1 MGMVSVS
8 GWSVV
13 AQHVIRVGVWSAAAS
28 MAGCM
33 SPPQQPTGQHV
44 MPSPRAVGA
53 PPPLLEAVPSL
64 PASPPMVAPP
74 TYSVS
79 VRDVPVRDLLYAIAR
94 DAKLNLDVHPGVDG
108 RVTMQVVEQTL
119 TDILDRLSEQLPLR
133 YEVSGRNLLV
143 LPDEPVL
150 RQYRIDY
157 LNVERNLKAKIGASS
172 AVGAGQ
178 SASNSESEIDSTSVN
193 QFWTRLIANVRE
205 VLGLPPTDAAGGG
218 GALPA
223 AAAGGAPTVAA
234 APSGAGGRQAPSAG
248 TPSVAGG
255 AGSAAPPGATAAPP
269 SGASG
274 ASAPVAAVPLTTGA
288 VTGGAA
294 PTAAL
299 PAAVIANPEAGL
311 LAVRATHR
319 QHKRVREFLQQLLRQ
334 SAQQVMIEA
343 TVVEVEL
350 FDEYQQGINWTLL
363 RNNEPK
369 LQFAPSTAAGT
380 LPGGTR
386 ADGATPSVL
395 VWSPS
400 ISSGRWSL
408 DAALRLLESFGNTR
422 VLSSPKISAVQSQP
436 ALLKVTRE
444 EVYFRIQVQYQPPQ
458 TGSPATFTVSSE
470 PNTVSIGLVMQV
482 IPQIGEGDEVTL
494 SLRPT
499 LTDVKEYLEDP
510 GVAVTLA
517 LARQNI
523 PNLPNVSSRV
533 PVVLTREMES
543 IVRVRSGDVAI
554 LGGLMR
560 ESAANGT
567 DQVPGVGSVPL
578 LGEAFKFRSRRN
590 GKSELVIFLRP
601 TVVSPV
607 TEVTLRDEAEQALR
621 RLTQPL
627 PTEPVGG
634 PARGWGSH
642 SGSGS

>member
-1 MGMVSVS
+1 MNARWVIVSS
-8 GWSVV
+8 LATWLT
-13 AQHVIRVGVWSAAAS
+13 
-28 MAGCM
+28 GC
-33 SPPQQPTGQHV
+33 SLPPQQPTGQHV
-44 MPSPRAVGA
+44 TPTARAEGL
-53 PPPLLEAVPSL
+53 PPPLLEVAPTL
-64 PASPPMVAPP
+64 PASTPTAPPP

-178 SASNSESEIDSTSVN
+178 SASNSETEIDSTSAN

-205 VLGLPPTDAAGGG
+205 VLGLPPADAAGGVG
-218 GALPA
+218 VPSAG
-223 AAAGGAPTVAA
+223 AAGGTTTAPAVPPGAGASPTPPA
-234 APSGAGGRQAPSAG
+234 APASA
-248 TPSVAGG
+248 AGG
-255 AGSAAPPGATAAPP
+255 AGSTAPPGRAGVPQSTASANATPPPAAAASTSPVVATSGVVPTAAPP
-269 SGASG
+269 
-274 ASAPVAAVPLTTGA
+274 V
-288 VTGGAA
+288 
-294 PTAAL
+294 
-299 PAAVIANPEAGL
+299 AVIANPEAGL
-311 LAVRATHR
+311 LAVRATYR

-363 RNNEPK
+363 RNNLPL
-369 LQFAPSTAAGT
+369 LQLTPSTSEGS
-380 LPGGTR
+380 LPGGAR
-386 ADGATPSVL
+386 NDGRSPAVLTWTPSL
-395 VWSPS
+395 TGGQW
-400 ISSGRWSL
+400 RL
-408 DAALRLLESFGNTR
+408 DTALRLLESFGNTR

-444 EVYFRIQVQYQPPQ
+444 EVYFRIQVQYEPPQ
-458 TGSPATFTVSSE
+458 VGTPARFTVSSE

-627 PTEPVGG
+627 PTHPVGG
-634 PARGWGSH
+634 PARGLGSH

>member
-1 MGMVSVS
+1 MVTKGFLVNAKWLF
-8 GWSVV
+8 GCGV
-13 AQHVIRVGVWSAAAS
+13 AIGLVGCSL
-28 MAGCM
+28 
-33 SPPQQPTGQHV
+33 PPQQATGQHV
-44 MPSPRAVGA
+44 APPPRSSGE
-53 PPPLLEAVPSL
+53 PPPLLEVVPAL
-64 PASPPMVAPP
+64 PTAMPAAPPP

-119 TDILDRLSEQLPLR
+119 TDILDRLSEQLSLR

-178 SASNSESEIDSTSVN
+178 SASNSETEIDSTSVN
-193 QFWTRLIANVRE
+193 QFWARLIANVRE
-205 VLGLPPTDAAGGG
+205 VLGLPPTDAAGAAE
-218 GALPA
+218 GATTASPA
-223 AAAGGAPTVAA
+223 PYGAGAPPTPVAASAPAAGGAGPAV
-234 APSGAGGRQAPSAG
+234 PP
-248 TPSVAGG
+248 GG
-255 AGSAAPPGATAAPP
+255 AGASPSSASATPP
-269 SGASG
+269 SMTPVSSSPITAVGSTAQTVP
-274 ASAPVAAVPLTTGA
+274 AP
-288 VTGGAA
+288 
-294 PTAAL
+294 

-311 LAVRATHR
+311 LAVWATHR

-334 SAQQVMIEA
+334 SAQQVLIEA

-363 RNNEPK
+363 RNNLPL
-369 LQFAPSTAAGT
+369 LQLTPSTSEGT

-386 ADGATPSVL
+386 NDGRSPAVMTWTPAL
-395 VWSPS
+395 TGGQW
-400 ISSGRWSL
+400 RL
-408 DAALRLLESFGNTR
+408 DTALRLLESFGNAR

-444 EVYFRIQVQYQPPQ
+444 EVYFRIQVQYEPPQ
-458 TGSPATFTVSSE
+458 QGAPARFTVSSE
-470 PNTVSIGLVMQV
+470 PSTVSIGLVMQV

-590 GKSELVIFLRP
+590 SKSELVIFLRP
-601 TVVSPV
+601 TVVSPI

-621 RLTQPL
+621 RLTQPV
-627 PTEPVGG
+627 PVAPVGG
-634 PARGWGSH
+634 PARGFWQDAGGGS
-642 SGSGS
+642 

>member
-1 MGMVSVS
+1 M
-8 GWSVV
+8 
-13 AQHVIRVGVWSAAAS
+13 
-28 MAGCM
+28 
-33 SPPQQPTGQHV
+33 
-44 MPSPRAVGA
+44 
-53 PPPLLEAVPSL
+53 
-64 PASPPMVAPP
+64 
-74 TYSVS
+74 
-79 VRDVPVRDLLYAIAR
+79 RDLLYAIAR

-178 SASNSESEIDSTSVN
+178 SASNSETEIDSVSAN
-193 QFWTRLIANVRE
+193 QFWARLTANVRE
-205 VLGLPPTDAAGGG
+205 VLGLPPTDAAGGAG
-218 GALPA
+218 VTPAGTAGSGATASPGSSGNKASPTPIPVPA
-223 AAAGGAPTVAA
+223 VASAGVAGSTAPPGAAGAAQSSASPAPTPSPAVAPSAPIVAAGGALQT
-234 APSGAGGRQAPSAG
+234 
-248 TPSVAGG
+248 
-255 AGSAAPPGATAAPP
+255 
-269 SGASG
+269 
-274 ASAPVAAVPLTTGA
+274 AVP
-288 VTGGAA
+288 
-294 PTAAL
+294 

-334 SAQQVMIEA
+334 SAQQVLIEA

-363 RNNEPK
+363 RNNLPL
-369 LQFAPSTAAGT
+369 LQLSPSTSEGA

-386 ADGATPSVL
+386 NDGRSPAVLTWTPSL
-395 VWSPS
+395 TGGQW
-400 ISSGRWSL
+400 RL
-408 DAALRLLESFGNTR
+408 DTALRLLESFGNTR

-444 EVYFRIQVQYQPPQ
+444 EVYFRIQVQYEPPQ
-458 TGSPATFTVSSE
+458 VGLPARFTVSSE

-627 PTEPVGG
+627 PTQPVGG
-634 PARGWGSH
+634 PTRGLWQEPGGGS
-642 SGSGS
+642 

>member
-1 MGMVSVS
+1 M
-8 GWSVV
+8 
-13 AQHVIRVGVWSAAAS
+13 
-28 MAGCM
+28 
-33 SPPQQPTGQHV
+33 PPQQPTGQHLA
-44 MPSPRAVGA
+44 PPPRVVGA
-53 PPPLLEAVPSL
+53 PPPLLE
-64 PASPPMVAPP
+64 PAPAPPTPVASAAPP

-178 SASNSESEIDSTSVN
+178 SASNSETEIDSVSAN
-193 QFWTRLIANVRE
+193 QFWARLTANVRE
-205 VLGLPPTDAAGGG
+205 VLGLPPTDAAGGAG
-218 GALPA
+218 VTPAGTAGSGATASPGSSGNKASPTPIPVPA
-223 AAAGGAPTVAA
+223 VASAGVAGSTAPPGAAGAAQSSASPAPTPSPAVAPSAPIVAAGGALQT
-234 APSGAGGRQAPSAG
+234 
-248 TPSVAGG
+248 
-255 AGSAAPPGATAAPP
+255 
-269 SGASG
+269 
-274 ASAPVAAVPLTTGA
+274 AVP
-288 VTGGAA
+288 
-294 PTAAL
+294 

-334 SAQQVMIEA
+334 SAQQVLIEA

-363 RNNEPK
+363 RNNLPL
-369 LQFAPSTAAGT
+369 LQLSPSTSEGA

-386 ADGATPSVL
+386 NDGRSPAVLTWTPSL
-395 VWSPS
+395 TGGQW
-400 ISSGRWSL
+400 RL
-408 DAALRLLESFGNTR
+408 DTALRLLESFGNTR

-444 EVYFRIQVQYQPPQ
+444 EVYFRIQVQYEPPQ
-458 TGSPATFTVSSE
+458 VGLPARFTVSSE

-627 PTEPVGG
+627 PTQPVGG
-634 PARGWGSH
+634 PTRGLWQEPGGGS
-642 SGSGS
+642 

>member
-1 MGMVSVS
+1 MVMK
-8 GWSVV
+8 GFLMNAKWL
-13 AQHVIRVGVWSAAAS
+13 VGCGFAIGLV
-28 MAGCM
+28 GC
-33 SPPQQPTGQHV
+33 SLPPQQPTGQHV
-44 MPSPRAVGA
+44 APPPRSSGG
-53 PPPLLEAVPSL
+53 PPPLLEAVPAL
-64 PASPPMVAPP
+64 PTAMPAAPPP

-119 TDILDRLSEQLPLR
+119 TDILDRLSEQLSLR

-178 SASNSESEIDSTSVN
+178 SASNSETEIDSTSVN
-193 QFWTRLIANVRE
+193 QFWARLIANVRE
-205 VLGLPPTDAAGGG
+205 VLGLPPADAAGAA
-218 GALPA
+218 GAA
-223 AAAGGAPTVAA
+223 SAGAAAGATTASPPPPGAGAPPTPVATA
-234 APSGAGGRQAPSAG
+234 APA
-248 TPSVAGG
+248 AGG
-255 AGSAAPPGATAAPP
+255 AGSAVPPGGA
-269 SGASG
+269 GASPSS
-274 ASAPVAAVPLTTGA
+274 ASATPPLAAVSSAPITA
-288 VTGGAA
+288 VGGTVQAA
-294 PTAAL
+294 AS

-334 SAQQVMIEA
+334 SAQQVLIEA

-363 RNNEPK
+363 RNNLPL
-369 LQFAPSTAAGT
+369 LQFTPSTSEGT

-386 ADGATPSVL
+386 NDGRSPAVMTWTPSL
-395 VWSPS
+395 TGGQW
-400 ISSGRWSL
+400 RL
-408 DAALRLLESFGNTR
+408 DTALRLLESFGNTR

-444 EVYFRIQVQYQPPQ
+444 EVYFRIQVQYEPPQ
-458 TGSPATFTVSSE
+458 QGTPARFTVSSD

-601 TVVSPV
+601 TVVSPI

-621 RLTQPL
+621 RLTQPV
-627 PTEPVGG
+627 PAVPVGG
-634 PARGWGSH
+634 PARGFWQDAGGGS
-642 SGSGS
+642 